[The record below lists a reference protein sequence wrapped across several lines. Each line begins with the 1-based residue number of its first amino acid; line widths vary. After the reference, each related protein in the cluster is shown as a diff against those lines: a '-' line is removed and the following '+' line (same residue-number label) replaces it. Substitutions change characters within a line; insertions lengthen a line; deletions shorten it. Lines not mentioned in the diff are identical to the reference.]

1 MEHETKQS
9 SQRGKHEWLRN
20 ISIMF
25 NNAPSKHHR
34 LTNKRH
40 NVGNGLLLLALLANE
55 DSQKPKH
62 YKILPI
68 FLIILQNLM
77 VRTLLRKTL
86 HSWIVEHEEIKVVFI
101 GKPYP
106 YWLVFMVLERI
117 VHDIR
122 GKKTIIILTQ
132 LWTTI
137 ANVLVRHATGT
148 IVVRI
153 SWEYPVT
160 FWWNLRPT
168 LKVETHK

>member
-1 MEHETKQS
+1 MTLFKMEHETKQS

-34 LTNKRH
+34 LTNIRH
-40 NVGNGLLLLALLANE
+40 NVRNGLLLLALLANE

-62 YKILPI
+62 YKILSI
-68 FLIILQNLM
+68 FLIILQNLV

-86 HSWIVEHEEIKVVFI
+86 HSWVVEHEEIKVVFI

-106 YWLVFMVLERI
+106 YWLVFIVLERI

-122 GKKTIIILTQ
+122 GK
-132 LWTTI
+132 
-137 ANVLVRHATGT
+137 
-148 IVVRI
+148 
-153 SWEYPVT
+153 
-160 FWWNLRPT
+160 
-168 LKVETHK
+168 